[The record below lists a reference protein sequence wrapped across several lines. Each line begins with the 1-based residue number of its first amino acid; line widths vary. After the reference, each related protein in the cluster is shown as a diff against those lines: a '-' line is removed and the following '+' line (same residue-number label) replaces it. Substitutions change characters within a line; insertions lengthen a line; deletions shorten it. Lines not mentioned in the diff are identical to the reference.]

1 MTEWLVHSLDEPV
14 RHWSRD
20 CYRGAP
26 IVKGVRLTVSDSFRP
41 LARPRLYE
49 QILAQLRE
57 YVAAAGLKAGDRL
70 PSERELADSM
80 GVSRA
85 SIKQAIVV
93 LEVQG
98 LVEIRH
104 GGGSYLRTDSLS
116 IEPIATLV
124 ERRRRLPDVLDAR
137 EALET
142 KLAELAALRRT
153 DDDLAEIDAALEAMR
168 AEIENGELGENG
180 DRRFHAAVTNAAHS
194 DLLAEFMRE
203 IAEQIAE
210 SRHESLQQPD
220 RPPRSLT
227 QHAQIADAIRNKD
240 TTAAVAAMRAH
251 LETVREVRLLS
262 WKPTE
267 K

>member
-1 MTEWLVHSLDEPV
+1 M
-14 RHWSRD
+14 
-20 CYRGAP
+20 A
-26 IVKGVRLTVSDSFRP
+26 VSDSFRP
-41 LARPRLYE
+41 LTRQRLYE

-57 YVAAAGLKAGDRL
+57 YVATTGLRAGDRL

-85 SIKQAIVV
+85 SIKQAIVA

-104 GGGSYLRTDSLS
+104 GGGTYLRKDSLS
-116 IEPIATLV
+116 TEPIAALV

-137 EALET
+137 EALES

-153 DDDLAEIDAALEAMR
+153 DEDLAEIEAALEAMR
-168 AEIENGELGENG
+168 REIEDGAIGENG
-180 DRRFHAAVTNAAHS
+180 DRRFHAAITAAAHS
-194 DLLAEFMRE
+194 GLLAEFMRE

-220 RPPRSLT
+220 RPEKSLA
-227 QHAQIADAIRNKD
+227 QHVAIAEAIRD
-240 TTAAVAAMRAH
+240 QDPDAAVAAMRAH

-262 WKPTE
+262 WKPDGE
-267 K
+267 